1 MTVRTK
7 LDIEWSENALERAKQ
22 YAAKLSIELQCLG
35 YGVTDAP
42 DYTRPFHHSIQF
54 RGAVLGSVYV
64 GTCPSRRA
72 DRDKNGKVVF
82 SWMRRA
88 GAHDIVLT
96 EGSGDWIYLERLT
109 KTVNRLDETLQKV
122 LITAGRLQAADL
134 ARSIVEAGEAEA
146 AEIAEFQELQAEL
159 VAVEAERDVAWRELN
174 EANAKIDVL
183 IETLEATRRERD
195 ELRGC
200 EKHASPSTGLKLAD
214 VLRETVGR
222 HGRRMV
228 SEAQKVERL
237 VTAVRTAL
245 YVINAQEVQACDQM
259 AALRVV
265 DELHAALD
273 AVDSVEPEFF
283 F

>member
-7 LDIEWSENALERAKQ
+7 LDIDWSEDAIERAKQ
-22 YAAKLSIELQCLG
+22 YAAKLIIELQCLG

-54 RGAVLGSVYV
+54 RGALLGSVYV
-64 GTCPSRRA
+64 GTCPSKRA

-82 SWMRRA
+82 NWIRRT

-159 VAVEAERDVAWRELN
+159 EAVEAERDAAHRAVRE
-174 EANAKIDVL
+174 ASVKIDSLVQEL
-183 IETLEATRRERD
+183 ETVRRERD
-195 ELRGC
+195 EFRRW
-200 EKHASPSTGLKLAD
+200 EKVRAKVAEQVREVAEAAAS
-214 VLRETVGR
+214 ER
-222 HGRRMV
+222 HSR
-228 SEAQKVERL
+228 
-237 VTAVRTAL
+237 
-245 YVINAQEVQACDQM
+245 
-259 AALRVV
+259 
-265 DELHAALD
+265 
-273 AVDSVEPEFF
+273 
-283 F
+283 